1 MPRPS
6 TVNEPPTLAQPA
18 HEPHLVQQMKE
29 DEFVLPYSLF
39 LPQAS
44 PFLHA
49 KVSDSVNREPG
60 EVEYLVLDEADQML
74 AVGFEEAVESILENL
89 PQKRQSML
97 FSATMPT
104 WVKKLARKYLD
115 NPVFSKDLILGALM
129 ISFLLRYGFR
139 RKESAEEESLDVTAD
154 WSEREEA
161 VDDHTVLVQNFEDE
175 AHYYD
180 YHVVYS
186 ASYMQIESTG
196 RRVLVYL
203 RGHEGRGIGLRW
215 SEGIWIS
222 HCGKSPSFNG
232 DVVEKTD
239 NAETN
244 ES

>member
-1 MPRPS
+1 MNSCYHTHSSFLKLPHFFMP
-6 TVNEPPTLAQPA
+6 
-18 HEPHLVQQMKE
+18 
-29 DEFVLPYSLF
+29 
-39 LPQAS
+39 
-44 PFLHA
+44 
-49 KVSDSVNREPG
+49 KVSPLPFEEPG

-115 NPVFSKDLILGALM
+115 NPVFSGEVVNDGKITLE
-129 ISFLLRYGFR
+129 GFTVAAR
-139 RKESAEEESLDVTAD
+139 AFADKWKRHNQLRKESAEEESLDVTAD

-186 ASYMQIESTG
+186 ASYMMESLFLWMQQIESTG

-203 RGHEGRGIGLRW
+203 RGHEGRGIGLHK
-215 SEGIWIS
+215 EGTKMG
-222 HCGKSPSFNG
+222 HMYGLKFNG